1 MIIRLIRQWRVSQ
14 ALDRAADPPPRPSFP
29 PTGHDR
35 LVMVHEAL
43 RRSTP
48 GWSDPAPGARE
59 RTLEAVRR
67 ASRGRAAPAHR
78 PFSSLHLVMAG
89 ILAVCALVGVYAML
103 APPASTRPGSPIA
116 RGPLPAPGGEEAEP
130 GNLLGGLRLA
140 GLWHDITAPLKR
152 VTEEAIQTPARNEGE
167 NLVADFRRGTNFLLT
182 RQIPLLGNQGSD
194 Q

>member
-1 MIIRLIRQWRVSQ
+1 MIIRLFRQWRVSQ
-14 ALDRAADPPPRPSFP
+14 ALDRAANLPPRPPFSP
-29 PTGHDR
+29 SGHDR

-78 PFSSLHLVMAG
+78 PFSSLHMVMAG

-103 APPASTRPGSPIA
+103 APAASTGPGSPIV
-116 RGPLPAPGGEEAEP
+116 RLPAPGGEEPEP

-152 VTEEAIQTPARNEGE
+152 ATEEAIQAPARNEGE